1 MAAEDPQPVD
11 LWDVLDEAE
20 ATVETW
26 PAWQQ
31 RYEADVFQES
41 SDSESLNP
49 SPEAAATPPA

>member
-1 MAAEDPQPVD
+1 MAAEDSQPVD

-41 SDSESLNP
+41 GDSESLKS
-49 SPEAAATPPA
+49 SPEAVATRPA